1 MSCLYNL
8 AMSKTRPVNSPTK
21 KASASKSKPRKSS
34 PTKKAKGKPSR
45 SRAKKPIKQSWFK
58 RFLKRLF
65 VISFM
70 LGLVAAIPVS
80 IWVWW
85 LDKELVQHFEGQKWQ
100 VPAEVY
106 SAPTLLRTGDQ
117 WRKQDLE
124 KSLQQAGYRFGR
136 NSQEVGW
143 AARSSIK
150 VSAHSRSFSDHT
162 GDYPAQRRIFSFE
175 NGQLQIKTV
184 AGQEIKSAILEPQL
198 IGHLYGGSSESRIL
212 LSYEDLPKTL
222 INGLLAVEDRD
233 FYQHFGISFT
243 GIARAF
249 WVNFQSGSR
258 KQGGS
263 TLTQQLIKNMYLS
276 SERSYSRKIREV
288 VMALL
293 MEYRFS
299 KQEILTAY
307 VNEVYLA
314 QHGNKAIH
322 GFAAASKHFFARP
335 LNELNIAEMATL
347 VGIVKGPSLYN
358 PKRHPQRAQKRRDVV
373 LNLLHD
379 QGFINDQQL
388 SVSLATK
395 LQTRTQGGTKSLY
408 GDFLD
413 LVAFQLSRDFDKA
426 TLATESLKIYTGLDT
441 RVQQA
446 VLESMTS
453 QVKALKQTKK
463 GLKGLQGAVVVT
475 DAHNG
480 QVKAILGSSDGHYT
494 GFNRAL
500 AAVRP
505 IGSLVKPPIYLEAIA
520 NQSFTWLTLL
530 EDDETRF
537 DVGGQLWQPEN
548 FDHKYHGNVPMYQA
562 LAKSYNLATLDLA
575 YRIGFEEVGDALR
588 RLGVEREFTMFP
600 AVALGALE
608 LSPFEVA
615 RLYQPIASAG
625 ESSQLGIVASV
636 LSNEGE
642 VLKEFRQDTRV
653 PYSKAAL
660 ATLRDGMRLSAQIG
674 TTRAAQ
680 AALPELVFAAKTGTT
695 NQQRDSWYQGIT
707 ADYSTTIWLGADDN
721 HPLSITGSSGAQK
734 VWIEMMKRLNP
745 TSLDRSLPQ
754 GSDYYQVSTNEFK
767 LAADRC
773 DDKLTLSFLEGTE
786 PSDKNF
792 CIWPF

>member
-1 MSCLYNL
+1 MP
-8 AMSKTRPVNSPTK
+8 MSKSRPVNRPTK
-21 KASASKSKPRKSS
+21 KPSASSNKPRKSS
-34 PTKKAKGKPSR
+34 TTVKKRGKSAR
-45 SRAKKPIKQSWFK
+45 TRTKKPIKQSWFK
-58 RFLKRLF
+58 ALIKRLF
-65 VISFM
+65 VISFV
-70 LGLVAAIPVS
+70 LTLLAAVPVS
-80 IWVWW
+80 AWVWW
-85 LDKELVQHFEGQKWQ
+85 LDQQLVQHFDGQKWQ

-106 SAPTLLRTGDQ
+106 SAPTLLRSGDQ

-136 NSQEVGW
+136 NSQEIGW
-143 AARSSIK
+143 AARSSTK
-150 VSAHSRSFSDHT
+150 VSAHLRSFSDHT
-162 GDYPAQRRIFSFE
+162 GDYPAQRRIFSFP
-175 NGQLQIKTV
+175 NGHLQINTV
-184 AGQEIKSAILEPQL
+184 AGKPVGSAILEPQL
-198 IGHLYGGSSESRIL
+198 IGHLYGGNSESRIL
-212 LSYEDLPKTL
+212 LTYEDIPKRL
-222 INGLLAVEDRD
+222 IDALLAVEDRD
-233 FYQHFGISFT
+233 FYQHIGISFT

-249 WVNFQSGSR
+249 WVNLQSGSR

-299 KQEILTAY
+299 KKEILAAY

-322 GFAAASKHFFARP
+322 GFAAASQHFFARP
-335 LNELNIAEMATL
+335 LKELSIDEMAML

-358 PKRHPQRAQKRRDVV
+358 PKRHPKRAKERRDVV
-373 LNLLHD
+373 LNLLY
-379 QGFINDQQL
+379 QQSFI
-388 SVSLATK
+388 TK
-395 LQTRTQGGTKSLY
+395 AQYQVALGKPLKTRTQSGTRSLY

-413 LVAFQLSRDFDKA
+413 LVAFQLSRDFDKS
-426 TLATESLKIYTGLDT
+426 TLATQSLKIYTGLDT

-453 QVKALKQTKK
+453 QVKALSKSKK
-463 GLKGLQGAVVVT
+463 GLKDLQGAIVVT
-475 DAHNG
+475 DAKNG
-480 QVKAILGSSDGHYT
+480 QVKAILGSSDGNYT

-505 IGSLVKPPIYLEAIA
+505 IGSLVKPPIYLEALA
-520 NQSFTWLTLL
+520 NRNFTWLTLL

-537 DVGGQLWQPEN
+537 EVDGQIWQPEN
-548 FDHKYHGNVPMYQA
+548 FDRKYHGNVPMYQA

-575 YRIGFEEVGDALR
+575 YRIGFEEVGEALR

-600 AVALGALE
+600 AVALGSLE

-636 LSNEGE
+636 LTNEGE

-660 ATLRDGMRLSAQIG
+660 ATLREGMTLSSKIG

-680 AALPELVFAAKTGTT
+680 WALPDLVFAAKTGTT

-707 ADYSTTIWLGADDN
+707 SDYSTTIWLGADDN

-745 TSLDRSLPQ
+745 TSLDGVLPE
-754 GSDYYQVSTNEFK
+754 GSERFQVSTNEFK
-767 LAADRC
+767 LVADRC
-773 DDKLTLSFLEGTE
+773 DEKVTLPFLEGTE
-786 PSDKNF
+786 PQNKDF

>member
-1 MSCLYNL
+1 MP
-8 AMSKTRPVNSPTK
+8 MSKTRPVNRPTK
-21 KASASKSKPRKSS
+21 KPSASVNKPKKSS
-34 PTKKAKGKPSR
+34 NVNRAKRKPSR
-45 SRAKKPIKQSWFK
+45 SKKPNKQSWL
-58 RFLKRLF
+58 RRLVKRLF
-65 VISFM
+65 VISFV
-70 LGLVAAIPVS
+70 LTFLAAIPVS

-85 LDKELVQHFEGQKWQ
+85 LDQELVQNFEGQKWQ

-117 WRKQDLE
+117 WRKEDLE

-136 NSQEVGW
+136 NSQEIGW
-143 AARSSIK
+143 AAKSSTK
-150 VSAHSRSFSDHT
+150 VSAHLRSFVDHT
-162 GDYPAQRRIFSFE
+162 GNYPAQRRIFSFE
-175 NGQLQIKTV
+175 KGHLQIKTV
-184 AGQEIKSAILEPQL
+184 AGKAVASAILEPQL
-198 IGHLYGGSSESRIL
+198 IGHLYGGSTESRML
-212 LSYEDLPKTL
+212 LSYDQIPTRL
-222 INGLLAVEDRD
+222 IDTLLAVEDQD
-233 FYQHFGISFT
+233 FYQHIGISFT

-249 WVNFQSGSR
+249 WVNLQAGSR

-288 VMALL
+288 IMALL
-293 MEYRFS
+293 LEYRFS
-299 KQEILTAY
+299 KHEILTAY

-314 QHGNKAIH
+314 QFGNKAIH

-335 LNELNIAEMATL
+335 LNELSIDEMAAL

-358 PKRHPQRAQKRRDVV
+358 PKRHPKRAEERRDVV
-373 LNLLHD
+373 LNLLYQ
-379 QGFINDQQL
+379 QGFINQSQYRIAL
-388 SVSLATK
+388 NKPLK
-395 LQTRTQGGTKSLY
+395 TRTQAGTRRLY

-446 VLESMTS
+446 VLESMNS
-453 QVKALKQTKK
+453 QVKALIKSKK
-463 GLKGLQGAVVVT
+463 GLQDLQGAIVVT
-475 DAHNG
+475 DAKNG
-480 QVKAILGSSDGHYT
+480 QVKAILGSSNGRYT

-505 IGSLVKPPIYLEAIA
+505 IGSLVKPPIYLEALA
-520 NQSFTWLTLL
+520 NRNFTWLTLL

-537 DVGGQLWQPEN
+537 DVDGQIWQPEN
-548 FDHKYHGNVPMYQA
+548 FDHKYHGYVPMYQA

-575 YRIGFEEVGDALR
+575 YRIGFDEVGEALR

-600 AVALGALE
+600 AVALGAIE

-636 LSNEGE
+636 ITSDGE

-660 ATLRDGMRLSAQIG
+660 ATLRDGMRLSSQIG

-680 AALPELVFAAKTGTT
+680 AALPDLVFAAKTGTT

-745 TSLDRSLPQ
+745 TSLDDTLPI
-754 GSDYYQVSTNEFK
+754 GSEHFQVSGSEFK

-773 DDKLTLSFLEGTE
+773 DDKLTLPFLEGTE
-786 PSDKNF
+786 PDDKDF

>member
-1 MSCLYNL
+1 MP
-8 AMSKTRPVNSPTK
+8 MSKTRPVNRPAKTSS
-21 KASASKSKPRKSS
+21 ASANKPKKSSNATKSKKKSPRS
-34 PTKKAKGKPSR
+34 
-45 SRAKKPIKQSWFK
+45 KKPNKQSWL
-58 RFLKRLF
+58 RRLVKRLF
-65 VISFM
+65 VISFV
-70 LGLVAAIPVS
+70 LTFLAAIPVS

-85 LDKELVQHFEGQKWQ
+85 LDQELVQNFEGQKWQ

-136 NSQEVGW
+136 NSQEIGW
-143 AARSSIK
+143 AARSSTK
-150 VSAHSRSFSDHT
+150 VSAHLRSFADHT
-162 GDYPAQRRIFSFE
+162 GNYPAQRRIFSFE
-175 NGQLQIKTV
+175 NGLLQIKTV
-184 AGQEIKSAILEPQL
+184 AGKAVASAILEPQL
-198 IGHLYGGSSESRIL
+198 IGHLYGGSAESRIL
-212 LSYEDLPKTL
+212 LSYDQIPTRL
-222 INGLLAVEDRD
+222 IDTLLAVEDKD
-233 FYQHFGISFT
+233 FYQHIGISFT

-249 WVNFQSGSR
+249 WVNLQAGSR

-288 VMALL
+288 IMALL
-293 MEYRFS
+293 LEYRFS
-299 KQEILTAY
+299 KQDILTAY

-314 QHGNKAIH
+314 QFGNKAIH

-335 LNELNIAEMATL
+335 LNELSIDEMAAL

-358 PKRHPQRAQKRRDVV
+358 PKRHPKRAEERRDVV
-373 LNLLHD
+373 LNLLYQ
-379 QGFINDQQL
+379 QGFISQSQYRVALNKPL
-388 SVSLATK
+388 K
-395 LQTRTQGGTKSLY
+395 TRTQAGTRRLY

-446 VLESMTS
+446 VLESMNS
-453 QVKALKQTKK
+453 QVKALIKSKK
-463 GLKGLQGAVVVT
+463 GLQDLQGAIVVT
-475 DAHNG
+475 DAKNG
-480 QVKAILGSSDGHYT
+480 QVKAILGSSNGHYT

-520 NQSFTWLTLL
+520 NRDFTWLTLL

-537 DVGGQLWQPEN
+537 DVDGQIWQPEN
-548 FDHKYHGNVPMYQA
+548 FDHKYHGYVPMYQA

-575 YRIGFEEVGDALR
+575 YRIGFDEVGEALR

-600 AVALGALE
+600 AVALGAIE

-636 LSNEGE
+636 ITSDGE

-680 AALPELVFAAKTGTT
+680 AALPNLVFAAKTGTT

-745 TSLDRSLPQ
+745 TSLEDVLPN
-754 GSDYYQVSTNEFK
+754 GSEHFQVSASEFK

-773 DDKLTLSFLEGTE
+773 DDKLMLPFLEGTE
-786 PSDKNF
+786 PNDKNF